1 MGTSC
6 ANTYAN
12 LMVYHWEKEHLFPH
26 EMYKKIIAYKRF
38 VDDILIVWEG
48 TRVEFESFLDY
59 LETTSNF
66 LSFTMEA
73 SHTEINF
80 LDVNLSIRAGKLQ
93 GSLFTD
99 RTLQNFS
106 SVSTASRAIHEKEQL
121 KKSLK
126 NLSHK
131 RDQQNSII
139 ENFEAQLNA
148 IPEKTRAVEE
158 QIKKSF
164 GKLHVFLYEEENS
177 LLRKLHEDEEQ
188 LRQILEQ
195 RIQIIKNDLQLLTT
209 GVDEIEKNIEE
220 EDEISFLMKLKEMQE
235 RTNIPSKDVDLSPV
249 ALSDDPYAGPL
260 QYWIWRKM
268 LNILKLT
275 PEPVKLNPETACPFL
290 ILDGQTRVRC
300 GDKKRSVPDLPERFD
315 PAACVLGN
323 TGFDSGRYYWEVDVG
338 IKTEWGLGVAK
349 DSVTRKGEV
358 KLSPSN
364 GFWAIVRDG
373 EVYGAYTVP
382 PTPLKL
388 TKQPRR
394 IGVYLDCEKGL
405 LSFYDPYE
413 FCCIYTYKDTFVEK
427 VYPFFFTGVKMG
439 KGLPLQIVTP
449 RL

>member
-1 MGTSC
+1 MHWQEFGSC
-6 ANTYAN
+6 VCPHCSTVFEGDNFRTNKLLNNITEYLQQRQ
-12 LMVYHWEKEHLFPH
+12 LMATEMHSYPLCTEHQKKLERFCITDTEVICLDCRDSRKHLHH
-26 EMYKKIIAYKRF
+26 EVLNAQ
-38 VDDILIVWEG
+38 EAAG
-48 TRVEFESFLDY
+48 EF
-59 LETTSNF
+59 
-66 LSFTMEA
+66 
-73 SHTEINF
+73 
-80 LDVNLSIRAGKLQ
+80 
-93 GSLFTD
+93 
-99 RTLQNFS
+99 
-106 SVSTASRAIHEKEQL
+106 KEQL

-148 IPEKTRAVEE
+148 IPEKTKAVEE

-164 GKLHVFLYEEENS
+164 GKLHAFLYEEENA

-209 GVDEIEKNIEE
+209 GVDEIEKSIEE
-220 EDEISFLMKLKEMQE
+220 GDEISFLMKLKKMQE

-249 ALSDDPYAGPL
+249 ALSDDQYAGPL

-268 LNILKLT
+268 LNILELT

-349 DSVTRKGEV
+349 DSVT
-358 KLSPSN
+358 
-364 GFWAIVRDG
+364 
-373 EVYGAYTVP
+373 
-382 PTPLKL
+382 
-388 TKQPRR
+388 
-394 IGVYLDCEKGL
+394 
-405 LSFYDPYE
+405 
-413 FCCIYTYKDTFVEK
+413 
-427 VYPFFFTGVKMG
+427 
-439 KGLPLQIVTP
+439 
-449 RL
+449 